1 MIADGAG
8 CEPMAAGRHYWEIQ
22 RVVHGDS
29 NGTFSFGVCRPGINV
44 AWNIHD
50 DPGTWLTNHWDGGSW
65 TLCCSSCKGTG
76 CTDKRDM
83 ADDERVGLLLDL
95 DNGGTLTLYRN
106 NIPCGTIAVGLV
118 GPLLPCI
125 SLYCTNTSM
134 RIHGNLEPPQ

>member
-1 MIADGAG
+1 MT
-8 CEPMAAGRHYWEIQ
+8 AARHYWEIQ
-22 RVVHGDS
+22 RVVHGGGQG
-29 NGTFSFGVCRPGINV
+29 NFVFGVCRPEINV
-44 AWNIHD
+44 ASHIHGKPD
-50 DPGTWLTNHWDGGSW
+50 AWLAYHWDGGNW
-65 TLCCSSCKGTG
+65 RLRCSSCKGTG

-125 SLYCTNTSM
+125 SPVYTNISV
-134 RIHGNLEPPQ
+134 RIHGNLGPPQ